1 MTGVSSV
8 FKIILKN
15 LLIWFTNLRR
25 CLTLGLMVA
34 PRRPDSKDLKTVVTL
49 SISVSDN
56 ISGWLVLQP
65 HSVGRRKKIQPRN
78 PFILYFNH
86 FNLPR
91 NSPKKLSHSGWLF
104 SPPRLPLPIVAN
116 PHISVDGFLLHFKL
130 LLHVGRHF
138 VVVVLV
144 LGGGWW
150 SNCQT
155 AVFDISTYQHEH
167 GRI

>member
-1 MTGVSSV
+1 MIYESKTVSHTGVDGGPPEAW
-8 FKIILKN
+8 LEGPEDGGDA
-15 LLIWFTNLRR
+15 LHLRLWQHLR
-25 CLTLGLMVA
+25 MTCPATTLCM
-34 PRRPDSKDLKTVVTL
+34 KEE
-49 SISVSDN
+49 N
-56 ISGWLVLQP
+56 Y
-65 HSVGRRKKIQPRN
+65 KIQPRN
-78 PFILYFNH
+78 PFILYLNH

-91 NSPKKLSHSGWLF
+91 NSPKKRSHSGWLF